1 MKRGKLF
8 WTAAFLV
15 GAHLLAGLAGFIA
28 PYHYATQDRLHPYA
42 SPALPHL
49 LDCSGKL
56 HLHPFVYGTKN
67 KQASFTE
74 YEPDCSAQMPVRF
87 FVTGDEYLLFGIV
100 RSSVH
105 LFGVA
110 GAGEINLL
118 GTDAFGRDQFSRVL
132 YGAQVSLLAGGLAG
146 VLAVIAGVIVG
157 TIAGFYGGFLDEAAM
172 RVAEIAI
179 AVPSL
184 YLLLAARSFLPLQ
197 IGPVTAFLLVISVI
211 GLLSWARPAR
221 LVRGVV
227 MSAKER
233 NFVLAAQGFGA
244 SRAYVMRRH
253 LVPMTFSVALTQ
265 LAILIPQ
272 FILAEVVLSFLGL
285 GIGEPFPSWGNML
298 AEAQQY
304 HVLASCWWM
313 LLPGLA
319 PVPFFIAYHGLADAL
334 QKKTKVNL

>member
-1 MKRGKLF
+1 MKSRKLF
-8 WTAAFLV
+8 WTTAFLLC
-15 GAHLLAGLAGFIA
+15 AHLLAGLAGFFA

-42 SPALPHL
+42 APGLPHL
-49 LDCSGKL
+49 IDCSGKW
-56 HLHPFVYGTKN
+56 HLRPFVYVLKN
-67 KQASFTE
+67 KQGSFTE
-74 YEPDCSAQMPVRF
+74 YERDCLARMPVRF
-87 FVTGDEYLLFGIV
+87 FVSGSEYSLFGFLP
-100 RSSVH
+100 STVH
-105 LFGVA
+105 LFGVE
-110 GAGEINLL
+110 GADEINLL

-132 YGAQVSLLAGGLAG
+132 YGAQVSLLVGGLAG
-146 VLAVIAGVIVG
+146 LLAVLAGVIVG
-157 TIAGFYGGFLDEAAM
+157 TIAGFYGGLVDEAAM

-197 IGPVTAFLLVISVI
+197 IGPVMAFLLVISVI

-227 MSAKER
+227 MSARER

-244 SRAYVMRRH
+244 SRSYVMRRH
-253 LVPMTFSVALTQ
+253 LAPMTFSVALTQ

-304 HVLASCWWM
+304 HVLVSCWWM

-319 PVPFFIAYHGLADAL
+319 PVPFFIAYHALADAL
-334 QKKTKVNL
+334 QKKAKVNL

>member
-1 MKRGKLF
+1 M
-8 WTAAFLV
+8 
-15 GAHLLAGLAGFIA
+15 AGLAGFFA

-42 SPALPHL
+42 PPSLPHL
-49 LDCSGKL
+49 VDCSGRW
-56 HLHPFVYGTKN
+56 HLRLFVYGLKN
-67 KQASFTE
+67 KPGSFTE
-74 YEPDCSAQMPVRF
+74 YERDCSALMSVQF
-87 FVTGDEYLLFGIV
+87 FVRGDGYSLFGVV
-100 RSSVH
+100 RSTVH

-110 GAGEINLL
+110 GSGEINLL

-132 YGAQVSLLAGGLAG
+132 YGAQVSLFAGGLAG
-146 VLAVIAGVIVG
+146 LLAVLAGMIVG
-157 TIAGFYGGFLDEAAM
+157 TIAGFFGGLVDDAAM

-197 IGPVTAFLLVISVI
+197 IGPVMAFLLVISVI

-227 MSAKER
+227 MSARER

-244 SRAYVMRRH
+244 SGSYVMRRH

-319 PVPFFIAYHGLADAL
+319 PVPFFIAYHAFADAI
-334 QKKTKVNL
+334 QKKAKVNL

>member
-1 MKRGKLF
+1 MKQRKLF
-8 WTAAFLV
+8 WTAVFLLS
-15 GAHLLAGLAGFIA
+15 AHIMAGLAGFIA

-42 SPALPHL
+42 PPSLPRVM
-49 LDCSGKL
+49 DCSGKI
-56 HLHPFVYGTKN
+56 HLRPFVYRLKN
-67 KQASFTE
+67 KQGSFDQ
-74 YEPDCSAQMPVRF
+74 YERDCSALMPIRF
-87 FVTGDEYLLFGIV
+87 FVRGDAYSLFGLLP
-100 RSSVH
+100 STVH
-105 LFGVA
+105 LLGVD
-110 GAGEINLL
+110 GSGEVNLL

-146 VLAVIAGVIVG
+146 VLAVFAGVIVG
-157 TIAGFYGGFLDEAAM
+157 TIAGFYGGFVDEAAM
-172 RVAEIAI
+172 RIAEIAI

-197 IGPVTAFLLVISVI
+197 IGPVMAFLLVIGVI

-227 MSAKER
+227 MSARER

-244 SRAYVMRRH
+244 SRSYVMRRH

-319 PVPFFIAYHGLADAL
+319 PVPFFVAYHALADAL
-334 QKKTKVNL
+334 QKKAKVNL

>member
-1 MKRGKLF
+1 MKQRKLF
-8 WTAAFLV
+8 WIAAFLV
-15 GAHLLAGLAGFIA
+15 GAHLMAGLAGFFA
-28 PYHYATQDRLHPYA
+28 PYHYSAQDRLHPYA
-42 SPALPHL
+42 PPSLPHIM
-49 LDCSGKL
+49 DCSGKI
-56 HLHPFVYGTKN
+56 HLHPFVYGIRN
-67 KQASFTE
+67 KQGSFTE
-74 YEPDCSAQMPVRF
+74 YQADCSAQMPVRF
-87 FVTGDEYLLFGIV
+87 LVSGEEYSLFGMIP
-100 RSSVH
+100 SSLH
-105 LFGVA
+105 LFGVS
-110 GAGEINLL
+110 GPGEINLL
-118 GTDAFGRDQFSRVL
+118 GTDGFGRDQFSRVL

-146 VLAVIAGVIVG
+146 ALAVFAGVIVG
-157 TIAGFYGGFLDEAAM
+157 TIAGFYGGLVDEATM

-197 IGPVTAFLLVISVI
+197 IGPFMAFLLVIAVI

-244 SRAYVMRRH
+244 SKSYVMRRH

-265 LAILIPQ
+265 LAILVPQ

-304 HVLASCWWM
+304 HVLTSCWWM

-319 PVPFFIAYHGLADAL
+319 PVPFFVAYHALADAI

>member
-1 MKRGKLF
+1 MNRRKLL

-15 GAHLLAGLAGFIA
+15 CAHLMAGLAGFLA

-42 SPALPHL
+42 SPGLPHFI
-49 LDCSGKL
+49 DCSGNW
-56 HLHPFVYGTKN
+56 HLRPFVYGLKN
-67 KQASFTE
+67 QPGSFTE
-74 YEPDCSAQMPVRF
+74 YERDCSVLMPVKFLVR
-87 FVTGDEYLLFGIV
+87 GDEYSIFALVPSTI
-100 RSSVH
+100 H
-105 LFGVA
+105 LFGVE
-110 GAGEINLL
+110 GPGEINLL
-118 GTDAFGRDQFSRVL
+118 GTDAFGRDQFTRVL
-132 YGAQVSLLAGGLAG
+132 YGAQVSLFAAGFAGLLAVLAG
-146 VLAVIAGVIVG
+146 VMVG
-157 TIAGFYGGFLDEAAM
+157 TVAGFYGGLVDETAM

-197 IGPVTAFLLVISVI
+197 IGPLMAFLLVISVV

-227 MSAKER
+227 MSARER

-244 SRAYVMRRH
+244 SRSYVMRRH

-304 HVLASCWWM
+304 HVLAYCWWM

-319 PVPFFIAYHGLADAL
+319 PVPFFIAYHALADAL
-334 QKKTKVNL
+334 HKKAKVNL

>member
-1 MKRGKLF
+1 MKPRKLF
-8 WTAAFLV
+8 WTAAFLLC
-15 GAHLLAGLAGFIA
+15 AHLLAGLAGFLA
-28 PYHYATQDRLHPYA
+28 PYNYATQDRLHPYA
-42 SPALPHL
+42 APSLPHL
-49 LDCSGKL
+49 IDCSGSW
-56 HLHPFVYGTKN
+56 HLRPFVYGLKN
-67 KQASFTE
+67 KEGSFTE
-74 YEPDCSAQMPVRF
+74 YEQDCSALMPVRF
-87 FVTGDEYLLFGIV
+87 FVSGDQYLLFGLV
-100 RSSVH
+100 PSTVH
-105 LFGVA
+105 LLGVE
-110 GAGEINLL
+110 GSGEINLL

-132 YGAQVSLLAGGLAG
+132 YGAQVSLFAGGLAG
-146 VLAVIAGVIVG
+146 LLAVLAGVIVG
-157 TIAGFYGGFLDEAAM
+157 TIAGFYGGLVDEATM

-197 IGPVTAFLLVISVI
+197 IGPVMAFLLVISVI

-227 MSAKER
+227 MSARER
-233 NFVLAAQGFGA
+233 NFVLAAQGFGG
-244 SRAYVMRRH
+244 SRSYVMRRH

-319 PVPFFIAYHGLADAL
+319 PVPFFIAYHALADAL
-334 QKKTKVNL
+334 QKKAKVNL